1 MNGLKQLKDNVP
13 FNAPPE
19 HQEILSLYDSYSSIA
34 YGVISQILPQEN
46 LAQETL
52 VSLFSSLSVSECKNS
67 QFGTVIYIIRKA
79 RGKAIEVKNK
89 FLNNV
94 YDELVVGE
102 KALSEMIFE
111 LSFRQ
116 GQTPE
121 IVAQRLNIP
130 KAQVLKAIYEY
141 FKSIR
146 QPN

>member
-1 MNGLKQLKDNVP
+1 MNGLKQIKDNTL

-52 VSLFSSLSVSECKNS
+52 ISLFTSLSVSECRNS

-94 YDELVVGE
+94 HDELVVGE

-116 GQTPE
+116 GQSPE

>member
-1 MNGLKQLKDNVP
+1 M
-13 FNAPPE
+13 
-19 HQEILSLYDSYSSIA
+19 
-34 YGVISQILPQEN
+34 
-46 LAQETL
+46 
-52 VSLFSSLSVSECKNS
+52 SVSECKNS

-94 YDELVVGE
+94 HDELVVGE